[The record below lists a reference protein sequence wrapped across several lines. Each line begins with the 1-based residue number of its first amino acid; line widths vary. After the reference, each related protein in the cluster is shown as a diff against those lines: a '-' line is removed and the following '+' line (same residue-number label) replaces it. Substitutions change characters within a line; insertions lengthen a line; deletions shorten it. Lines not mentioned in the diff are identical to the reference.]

1 MTEIGG
7 EKTQKKNSIVIA
19 AYGVTFVLLLLASN
33 FGAVLAK
40 PETNATL
47 PDFLE
52 RLLLSLYSNATP
64 AELNLKRIEWANQL
78 KMNEEYLKTAPQPLG
93 NGPHYFMIWADE
105 EHWGGGMVYDEDNI
119 VGLGPDGYIARL
131 YTPYVGGVANIF
143 GEMSSPYVYG
153 YVYAY
158 AAERGRRYDG
168 KDNYLIV
175 YASNNLYAPPEEWTF
190 IGYKKITS
198 TDPTWWYIAYT
209 PNHFRYWCFGC
220 NAMGGDCMY
229 NYISIDCVAVTH
241 A

>member
-1 MTEIGG
+1 MAACGIGF
-7 EKTQKKNSIVIA
+7 A
-19 AYGVTFVLLLLASN
+19 LLLLVSN

-40 PETNATL
+40 PETNVTL

-52 RLLLSLYSNATP
+52 KVLLSLNPNATS
-64 AELNLKRIEWANQL
+64 AELNLKRTEWANQL
-78 KMNEEYLKTAPQPLG
+78 KMNEEYLKKAPQSPLSVNTIKSTTIG
-93 NGPHYFMIWADE
+93 AHYYMIWADKE
-105 EHWGGGMVYDEDNI
+105 SWGGGIVYDEDNI
-119 VGLGPDGYIARL
+119 VGSGPDSYIARL

-143 GEMSSPYVYG
+143 GEMSSPYAWG

-175 YASNNLYAPPEEWTF
+175 YASNNLSAPPGEWTF

-198 TDPTWWYIAYT
+198 MDPTWWVIGFN
-209 PNHFRYWCFGC
+209 PNSFRYWCFGC

-229 NYISIDCVAVTH
+229 NYISIDCVAVVPIV
-241 A
+241 